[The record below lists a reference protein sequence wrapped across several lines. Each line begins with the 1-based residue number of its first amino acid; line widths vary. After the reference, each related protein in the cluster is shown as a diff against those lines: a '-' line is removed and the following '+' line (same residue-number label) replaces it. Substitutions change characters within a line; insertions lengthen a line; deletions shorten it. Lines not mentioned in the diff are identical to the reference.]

1 MTPKPSTITAIHHQQ
16 QQENSSTTTVTNK
29 MIKRQPLSSFG
40 DHYRIGEE
48 IGR

>member
-1 MTPKPSTITAIHHQQ
+1 MTPKPLTAVTDHHSVDGQK
-16 QQENSSTTTVTNK
+16 NSSTTANR

-40 DHYRIGEE
+40 DHYHIGEE